1 MNAKQRRLVR
11 RGLERMKTEEM
22 AFAMG
27 YEHYYP
33 LARHVEA
40 LIRKREHWTHYLRRK
55 PARLGRRDPR
65 AYGLRCHLCGR
76 PAHVVDDIL
85 GPECR
90 MHYDGV
96 PF

>member
-11 RGLERMKTEEM
+11 RGLARMKTEEM

-27 YEHYYP
+27 YDHRYP

-40 LIRKREHWTHYLRRK
+40 LIRRQSWTRYGRAK
-55 PARLGRRDPR
+55 PTRPGRRDPR

-76 PAHVVDDIL
+76 PAYGVDNIL

-90 MHYDGV
+90 THFDEV